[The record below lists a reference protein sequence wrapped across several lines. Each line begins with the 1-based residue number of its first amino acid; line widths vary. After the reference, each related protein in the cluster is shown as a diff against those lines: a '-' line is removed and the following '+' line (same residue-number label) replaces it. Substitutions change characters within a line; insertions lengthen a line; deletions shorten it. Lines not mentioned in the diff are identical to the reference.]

1 MTERKKQITDLFAFG
16 KIPPQAKDLEN
27 AVLGAILLDKE
38 AIGAVIEILQPECF
52 YAEQNKKIFKAILSL
67 YFKSNPI
74 DLLTVGEQLRKD
86 GELEFVG
93 GQYYLTTLTNAVVS
107 SANILFHSR
116 IIYEKYLQRELIQ
129 IGGGLVNESFE
140 DEKDVF
146 EIYNKAS
153 EGLRNIGVQ
162 VEEKKQISVPS
173 VSIEVIKSLHER
185 VHNARDDIKD
195 PNEVYTRLHEWDAI
209 NGSLFPG
216 LFILA
221 ARPGM
226 GKGVLM
232 TEMICRMGKEY
243 PIGVVN
249 GEMTNKQ
256 LMIRVGCNLKNIDN
270 ELWKKEPKEVLDDEL
285 KIVYEA
291 MQEVQT
297 LKLHIEDSTLIH
309 KIVSKIRMWVNKYGV
324 KAVMIDFLS
333 LIRVPDEMARYMTDV
348 QKLNYIMDVLRN
360 LCKELNVPIFLF
372 CQLNR
377 ELYKRGGNKEPNLS
391 DLKGSGNIEE
401 FAYQICFLHRPEYY
415 EIFEDDMGES
425 TLGLMYL
432 IIAKHR
438 DGRLGRLKYKFL
450 PQFSKIVGWESA
462 PVLGWLPKPGTEF

>member
-1 MTERKKQITDLFAFG
+1 MTNT
-16 KIPPQAKDLEN
+16 
-27 AVLGAILLDKE
+27 
-38 AIGAVIEILQPECF
+38 
-52 YAEQNKKIFKAILSL
+52 
-67 YFKSNPI
+67 
-74 DLLTVGEQLRKD
+74 
-86 GELEFVG
+86 
-93 GQYYLTTLTNAVVS
+93 VVS

-270 ELWKKEPKEVLDDEL
+270 ELWKKEPKEVLDEEL

-360 LCKELNVPIFLF
+360 LCKELNVPIFF
-372 CQLNR
+372 V
-377 ELYKRGGNKEPNLS
+377 LS
-391 DLKGSGNIEE
+391 VKS
-401 FAYQICFLHRPEYY
+401 
-415 EIFEDDMGES
+415 
-425 TLGLMYL
+425 
-432 IIAKHR
+432 
-438 DGRLGRLKYKFL
+438 
-450 PQFSKIVGWESA
+450 
-462 PVLGWLPKPGTEF
+462 